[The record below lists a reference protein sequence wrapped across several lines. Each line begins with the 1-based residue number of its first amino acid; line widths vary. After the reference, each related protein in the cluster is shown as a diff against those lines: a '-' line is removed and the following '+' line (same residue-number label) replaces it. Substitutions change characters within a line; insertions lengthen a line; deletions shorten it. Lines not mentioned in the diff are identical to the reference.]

1 MSLIVRSFNSQ
12 IKPKFN
18 VNKRGKRCSSHI
30 NPIFVCC
37 HHTDY
42 CQSIECSDDT
52 YCPEKMKENGKLN
65 SLTSTSSLTFR
76 DEIHKNRNHF
86 HRACVAP
93 NPPIGRQNI
102 ITCRSISRVGNSRLA
117 TRLAARLKSQQSG
130 CLFVSVS
137 WG

>member
-1 MSLIVRSFNSQ
+1 MSTNEG
-12 IKPKFN
+12 
-18 VNKRGKRCSSHI
+18 RGALHTLTL
-30 NPIFVCC
+30 FFVVCC

-42 CQSIECSDDT
+42 CQSIECLDDT
-52 YCPEKMKENGKLN
+52 NRPEKMNENGKLN

-102 ITCRSISRVGNSRLA
+102 ITCRSTSEVWEFPAGHPRHSIGCAIKITTKWVLVCVCVMGMNFSR
-117 TRLAARLKSQQSG
+117 KST
-130 CLFVSVS
+130 VN
-137 WG
+137 